1 MSSEVRSRVP
11 GIARSTRHIGGR
23 GRRSRARRT
32 VALMAIGCAI
42 ATGLAGCG
50 GGPFRLE
57 PETVDPIR
65 ISELFEDAPPAR
77 RASLRLVDEG
87 LAADAEQNRS
97 RAQSRYE
104 RALQV
109 DPSNPYAYLAIARHE
124 IGGLRP
130 ERALTFLDRCEGLLR
145 MDGNESPRVLVHLV
159 GIRGAAL
166 QRSGREEEGAE
177 LLDRAAAMAPGVWGD
192 GVLSADELR

>member
-1 MSSEVRSRVP
+1 MS
-11 GIARSTRHIGGR
+11 
-23 GRRSRARRT
+23 
-32 VALMAIGCAI
+32 GCAG
-42 ATGLAGCG
+42 GL
-50 GGPFRLE
+50 FRPASE
-57 PETVDPIR
+57 SVDPIR
-65 ISELFEDAPPAR
+65 ISELIEGAAPAR

-87 LAADAEQNRS
+87 LAADAERERA

-124 IGGLRP
+124 IGGPRP
-130 ERALTFLDRCEGLLR
+130 ERALSFLDRSEALLR
-145 MDGNESPRVLVHLV
+145 MEGNESPRVLVHLI

-166 QRSGREEEGAE
+166 HRSGREEEAIE
-177 LLDRAAAMAPGVWGD
+177 YLDRAAVMAPEIWGD